1 MTIEFTR
8 STENFGWPVPLVSN
22 FKKLSDAELASYI
35 AACGFEYDG
44 MGRSVREA
52 LVRLLRRGDAA
63 GGSAR
68 P

>member
-1 MTIEFTR
+1 MPAFVKSKTD
-8 STENFGWPVPLVSN
+8 FGWPDPQCDDL
-22 FKKLSDAELASYI
+22 KKLSDLELADYI

-52 LVRLLRRGDAA
+52 LVRLLRRATV
-63 GGSAR
+63 ST